1 MTDPIELVG
10 TAEVALMLGVTRQRV
25 LQLARTEGFP
35 LPVARLSMGNVWLAG
50 DIRTW
55 LQRREAGRSGP

>member
-1 MTDPIELVG
+1 
-10 TAEVALMLGVTRQRV
+10 MLGVTRQRV